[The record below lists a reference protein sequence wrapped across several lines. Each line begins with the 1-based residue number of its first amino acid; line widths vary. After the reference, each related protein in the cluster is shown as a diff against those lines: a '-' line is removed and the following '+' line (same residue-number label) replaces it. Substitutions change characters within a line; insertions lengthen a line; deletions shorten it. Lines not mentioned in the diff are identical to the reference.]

1 MLSSLFA
8 DPIGTLIFF
17 AMAMPGR
24 LLAIS
29 CHEWAHA
36 WMAYKCG
43 DPTAKNR
50 GRMTINPLAHLD
62 LIGFA
67 MMMLAGFGWARPVP
81 VNPYNFRN
89 FRRDDLKV
97 SLAGIT
103 MNLILFVLGITVMY
117 AMVGAALGVAAGNG
131 WQDAFYLETYAGEL
145 CFFAEEEGRYMYST
159 VSELLVQVASLSDF
173 LIGNVF
179 GSAAAVAYK
188 MISYFTVTNFVLAVF
203 NLIPVPPLDGYHVL
217 DDVLLHKIRIPI
229 SEKAQQWLMLIMLLL
244 IFSGG
249 SSWLIGVAEDVVFR
263 AMGALAGKV
272 FTWIGLI

>member
-1 MLSSLFA
+1 MLSSLLA
-8 DPIGTLIFF
+8 DPIDTLIFLV
-17 AMAMPGR
+17 MAMPGR

-36 WMAYKCG
+36 RMAYKCG
-43 DPTAKNR
+43 DPTAKNC

-67 MMMLAGFGWARPVP
+67 MMMLAGFGWAKPVP

-103 MNLILFVLGITVMY
+103 MNLILFVFGITVMY
-117 AMVGAALGVAAGNG
+117 AMVGAALGIAAGNS

-145 CFFAEEEGRYMYST
+145 CFFAAEEGRYMYST

-179 GSAAAVAYK
+179 GGAAAVVYK

-217 DDVLLHKIRIPI
+217 DDVLLHKIRIPL
-229 SEKAQQWLMLIMLLL
+229 SEKAQQWLMLIMLVL

-249 SSWLIGVAEDVVFR
+249 SSWLIGAAEDVVFR

-272 FTWIGLI
+272 FTLMGLI

>member
-103 MNLILFVLGITVMY
+103 INLILFVLGITVMY

-145 CFFAEEEGRYMYST
+145 CFFAAEEGRYMYST

-249 SSWLIGVAEDVVFR
+249 SSWLIGAAEDVVFR

>member
-1 MLSSLFA
+1 MLSSLLA
-8 DPIGTLIFF
+8 DPVGTLIFF
-17 AMAMPGR
+17 VMAMPGR
-24 LLAIS
+24 LMAIS

-103 MNLILFVLGITVMY
+103 MNLILFVIGIAVMY

-145 CFFAEEEGRYMYST
+145 CFFAAEEGRYMYST

-179 GSAAAVAYK
+179 GGAAAVAYK

-217 DDVLLHKIRIPI
+217 DDMLLHKIRIPI

-249 SSWLIGVAEDVVFR
+249 SSWIIGAAENVVFR